1 MVFQLTIR
9 AVACREIADSP
20 EAVARVENLYW
31 DMEKGSAVTAI
42 LLPWLPSPARR
53 RKVKATTDLYLML
66 KGILDKRIEEGRT
79 EEDPAQALLDDG
91 NSVNDIVTFI
101 MGALF
106 AGISMSTSE
115 SAILSVLNVQYSQL
129 RYHGLLADAV
139 SWCQPSL
146 ERKSPQPDPQLRHEV
161 RKRRL

>member
-53 RKVKATTDLYLML
+53 RKVKATTDLYSML

-79 EEDPAQALLDDG
+79 EEDSAQALLDDG
-91 NSVNDIVTFI
+91 DSVNDIVTFI

-106 AGISMSTSE
+106 AGISELAST
-115 SAILSVLNVQYSQL
+115 
-129 RYHGLLADAV
+129 LLYT
-139 SWCQPSL
+139 PY
-146 ERKSPQPDPQLRHEV
+146 
-161 RKRRL
+161 